1 MISKSEKESE
11 KARRK
16 DIEHKKERM
25 KVRNKGIFRHQQYQQ
40 QQHQQQQQQQARV
53 GVTNTQSQ
61 TH

>member
-16 DIEHKKERM
+16 DIEHKKERI
-25 KVRNKGIFRHQQYQQ
+25 KVRNKGIFRHQQQQ
-40 QQHQQQQQQQARV
+40 QRQQQQARE
-53 GVTNTQSQ
+53 GLTNTQSQ